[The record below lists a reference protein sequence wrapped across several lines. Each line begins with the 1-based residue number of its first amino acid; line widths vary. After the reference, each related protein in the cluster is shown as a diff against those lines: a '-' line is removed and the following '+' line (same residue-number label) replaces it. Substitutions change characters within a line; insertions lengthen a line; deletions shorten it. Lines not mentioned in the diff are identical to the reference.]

1 MKQYLKPIL
10 LSGLVPDPDDPI
22 QPPIGSVIGGD
33 TRSRAVSLIPEEN
46 AQSVLETTV
55 PVELPVAEPEAA
67 AEAPVASPEV
77 APEVAVDLSPVAE
90 AVPISIP

>member
-1 MKQYLKPIL
+1 MKQYFKPIL
-10 LSGLVPDPDDPI
+10 LTGLEPDPDTPI
-22 QPPIGSVIGGD
+22 QPPVGSVVGGD
-33 TRSRAVSLIPEEN
+33 TRSRAVSLMPMESTT
-46 AQSVLETTV
+46 SVLETAA
-55 PVELPVAEPEAA
+55 PAELPVAAPE